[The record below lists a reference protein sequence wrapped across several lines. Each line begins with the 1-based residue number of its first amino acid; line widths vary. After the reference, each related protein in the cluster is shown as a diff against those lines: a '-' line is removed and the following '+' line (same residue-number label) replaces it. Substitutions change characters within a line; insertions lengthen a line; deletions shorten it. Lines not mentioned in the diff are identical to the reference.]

1 MREDRTNAGVMVH
14 NRVMRKLAC
23 AALVALAVAAT
34 GCASLHAR
42 SDPAGPPLATPLP
55 PPHSIPAVESE
66 PEPPA
71 PPAGNDGPTPV
82 VVRPARRVPAA
93 KPDKTSDKASD
104 KTEAAPPAAVP
115 APPQASAPLPPLQTT
130 ANVTEVERNIRARI
144 AQATRDLD
152 RTDYRALST
161 ERRTEYDTAKR
172 FIQQAEDAL
181 KVKNLVFAGQLA
193 DKAATLAA
201 ALVQK

>member
-1 MREDRTNAGVMVH
+1 MSRLV
-14 NRVMRKLAC
+14 C
-23 AALVALAVAAT
+23 AAFVALALAAA
-34 GCASLHAR
+34 GCASLRAR
-42 SDPAGPPLATPLP
+42 GDPAGPPLETPPP
-55 PPHSIPAVESE
+55 PPHSIPVVEIE
-66 PEPPA
+66 AEPPP

-82 VVRPARRVPAA
+82 VVRPSPRVAA
-93 KPDKTSDKASD
+93 PKHDKTSDKASD

-115 APPQASAPLPPLQTT
+115 APPQANAPLPPLQTT
-130 ANVTEVERNIRARI
+130 ANVTEVERNIRMRI

-172 FIQQAEDAL
+172 FIQQTEEAL

>member
-1 MREDRTNAGVMVH
+1 MSRIV
-14 NRVMRKLAC
+14 C
-23 AALVALAVAAT
+23 AAFVALALVAA

-66 PEPPA
+66 TEPPA
-71 PPAGNDGPTPV
+71 PPAASGPTPV
-82 VVRPARRVPAA
+82 VVRPVRRVPAP

-104 KTEAAPPAAVP
+104 KTEAPPPAAAP
-115 APPQASAPLPPLQTT
+115 APPQANATLPPLQTT
-130 ANVTEVERNIRARI
+130 ANVTEVERNIRTRI

-161 ERRTEYDTAKR
+161 ARRTEYDTAKR
-172 FIQQAEDAL
+172 FIQQTEEAL

>member
-1 MREDRTNAGVMVH
+1 
-14 NRVMRKLAC
+14 
-23 AALVALAVAAT
+23 
-34 GCASLHAR
+34 
-42 SDPAGPPLATPLP
+42 
-55 PPHSIPAVESE
+55 
-66 PEPPA
+66 
-71 PPAGNDGPTPV
+71 V
-82 VVRPARRVPAA
+82 VVRPAPRVAA
-93 KPDKTSDKASD
+93 PKHDKTSD

-115 APPQASAPLPPLQTT
+115 APLPPLQTT
-130 ANVTEVERNIRARI
+130 ANVTEVERNIRMRI

-152 RTDYRALST
+152 RTDYRALTT